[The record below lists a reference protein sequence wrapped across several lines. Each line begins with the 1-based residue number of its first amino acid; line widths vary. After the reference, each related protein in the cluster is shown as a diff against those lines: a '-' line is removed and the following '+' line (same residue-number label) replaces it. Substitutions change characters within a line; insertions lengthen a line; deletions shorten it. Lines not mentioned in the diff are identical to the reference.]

1 MSSAAGTRW
10 IPLVAEV
17 EWHAGHRGF
26 ERPVAVRVGAVR
38 LELTVESSSSVCRTV
53 AGLPARRV
61 FIAKDGSG
69 RRLRIGVDGEGLTSV
84 EAEDTG

>member
-1 MSSAAGTRW
+1 
-10 IPLVAEV
+10 
-17 EWHAGHRGF
+17 
-26 ERPVAVRVGAVR
+26 
-38 LELTVESSSSVCRTV
+38 V